1 MIDTEKNIELL
12 YTSLNSR
19 KPILF
24 LGAGFSYGAL
34 CNGHKIPM
42 GEELRSIL
50 HKEFYEL
57 NCPNDITTD
66 DKEQIGKYSL
76 SELCKAIQQDG
87 RKSDLERKLLTLLK
101 VPLRTLLTHIK
112 IYSVIIIGIKYI
124 LLILMTLLK
133 IFSSRNT

>member
-66 DKEQIGKYSL
+66 DKEQIGKYR
-76 SELCKAIQQDG
+76 I
-87 RKSDLERKLLTLLK
+87 
-101 VPLRTLLTHIK
+101 
-112 IYSVIIIGIKYI
+112 
-124 LLILMTLLK
+124 M
-133 IFSSRNT
+133 